1 MKKIIFG
8 PEIAAKAWAIG
19 EQTVPKGFTLELLS
33 KSPDQ
38 RIEQLES
45 ADFYLGFRSGIQDRD
60 YDHMRNIKLIQFL
73 SAGYDGMNLPKLR
86 ELGIPCDS
94 LESRFEIKRVVETVK
109 GRPEEHAVNY
119 AVLRGMQKVC
129 SSIQP
134 REFVRYCFLSFLNA
148 SRDPRGSFIFL
159 GLPWGLG

>member
-19 EQTVPKGFTLELLS
+19 EQLLPKGFALELLS

-86 ELGIPCDS
+86 ELGIPLS
-94 LESRFEIKRVVETVK
+94 NNGGANS
-109 GRPEEHAVNY
+109 Y
-119 AVLRGMQKVC
+119 AVAEQIGRAHV
-129 SSIQP
+129 
-134 REFVRYCFLSFLNA
+134 
-148 SRDPRGSFIFL
+148 
-159 GLPWGLG
+159 